1 MHVQYMSVSSCTD
14 FKYFFLI
21 KSHSS
26 KEEIKVFQTIIFID
40 YFIILLSPFK
50 CSVPSYNK
58 KC

>member
-26 KEEIKVFQTIIFID
+26 KEEIKVFQTID
-40 YFIILLSPFK
+40 NLY
-50 CSVPSYNK
+50 
-58 KC
+58 